1 MPVDACWGNDFT
13 LQSNVMFVTGD
24 CWQEDDHIDKIC
36 LSWSPLQSRP
46 SVSHADP
53 ANVKHGLDV
62 KSVWSPD
69 CLGLGKMLH
78 TLTLECCGIEL
89 WFSGGQRPK
98 PSAKCTRWF
107 FAASFVRS
115 QGPRITSNPPYSQKG
130 PMGWK
135 LFIASHQ
142 LQEGDYLQPK
152 VGAKSRPKNA
162 LHSASAGKGFSN
174 RGSFGNY
181 YCKSCSSHPW
191 KERYLPG
198 FLGKW
203 VEQTWLCEG
212 ANLEKPL
219 IWCTRILPPQ
229 LPCKTI
235 HVQVLCS
242 VVFWGHFRPLFIEQR
257 TKSNLAGW
265 GPKFAGYFGLILYP
279 TGNGFTGYEG
289 HPSTLQ
295 PLKIGQ
301 KCQNLF

>member
-1 MPVDACWGNDFT
+1 MKWFYITIKCHVC
-13 LQSNVMFVTGD
+13 
-24 CWQEDDHIDKIC
+24 HC

-78 TLTLECCGIEL
+78 TLTLECCEIEL

-174 RGSFGNY
+174 RGSSRATIIARAVLHIHEKRDI
-181 YCKSCSSHPW
+181 C
-191 KERYLPG
+191 LG
-198 FLGKW
+198 F
-203 VEQTWLCEG
+203 
-212 ANLEKPL
+212 
-219 IWCTRILPPQ
+219 
-229 LPCKTI
+229 
-235 HVQVLCS
+235 
-242 VVFWGHFRPLFIEQR
+242 
-257 TKSNLAGW
+257 
-265 GPKFAGYFGLILYP
+265 
-279 TGNGFTGYEG
+279 
-289 HPSTLQ
+289 
-295 PLKIGQ
+295 
-301 KCQNLF
+301 